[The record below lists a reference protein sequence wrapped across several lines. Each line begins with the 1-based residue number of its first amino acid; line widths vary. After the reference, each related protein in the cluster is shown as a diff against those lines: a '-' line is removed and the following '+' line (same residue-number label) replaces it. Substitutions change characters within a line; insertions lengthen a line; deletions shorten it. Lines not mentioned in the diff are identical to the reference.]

1 MATFSPELAAFKLLF
16 KLAPDMFK
24 GMSVSNG
31 ENLPNRQNVF
41 VMSAITGLQDLITR
55 GGPNLRAA

>member
-16 KLAPDMFK
+16 KLAPDICT
-24 GMSVSNG
+24 GMSLSNG

-41 VMSAITGLQDLITR
+41 VMSAIDGLKDLITR
-55 GGPNLRAA
+55 GGPSLRAA